1 MKHVYIASS
10 NPGKL
15 RDFSAVAAR
24 HGVEVSLLPEF
35 KRFPECIEDGATF
48 EANAQKKAEHYSRH
62 APGHVVLADDS
73 GIEIDALNGEPG
85 VRSARYAA
93 ETEHGNAD
101 DDANNSLVLERMK
114 DIPDEKRTGRF
125 VCVISIAKDGK
136 HIASFRAEA
145 EGMILRELR
154 GTGGFGYDPMFY
166 FPALLKTFAELSPA
180 EKAAVSHRGKAF
192 EKFLEWCDSQQSI

>member
-35 KRFPECIEDGATF
+35 KAFPECIEDGATF
-48 EANAQKKAEHYSRH
+48 EANAHKKAEHYSRH

-93 ETEHGNAD
+93 ETEHGNAE
-101 DDANNSLVLERMK
+101 DDANNSLLLERMK

-145 EGMILRELR
+145 EGMILREFR

-166 FPALLKTFAELSPA
+166 FPGLHKTFAELSPA

-192 EKFLEWCDSQQSI
+192 EKFLEWCDAQADI